1 MSFSSFQTSF
11 WASLVA
17 TLHPHE
23 KTQIKLAPSTLTAL
37 AGRPM
42 NPARTMSRTDAG
54 GGQVMVST
62 AVDLLPTKRLS
73 HPQFGFSSRLVLR
86 PRLCSALHLSDTSGA

>member
-1 MSFSSFQTSF
+1 MSSSSFQTFF

-73 HPQFGFSSRLVLR
+73 HPQFGFSRRFVLR
-86 PRLCSALHLSDTSGA
+86 LQLCFALILSVTFGA